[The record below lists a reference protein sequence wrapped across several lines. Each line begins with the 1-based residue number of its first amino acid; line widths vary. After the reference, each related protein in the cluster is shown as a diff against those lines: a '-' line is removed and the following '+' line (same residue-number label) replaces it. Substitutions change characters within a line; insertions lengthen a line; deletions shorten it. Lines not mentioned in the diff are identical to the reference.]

1 MTMKKRWIKTSIAI
15 LLSVFQYSCGTP
27 QASVINDL
35 ETLVN
40 DVEENHA
47 EYTVED
53 WERVTVSYS
62 EIEEELLQYEY
73 TDEELKE
80 IGRLKGR
87 YIGYLTKYTVEELK
101 QGVHDIMKELEG
113 GIEGFMEVLET
124 DNNP

>member
-1 MTMKKRWIKTSIAI
+1 MKKRWIKTSIAI

>member
-1 MTMKKRWIKTSIAI
+1 MKKRLIKTSIVI
-15 LLSVFQYSCGTP
+15 LLSVLQNSCGTP

-35 ETLVN
+35 ETLVS

-62 EIEEELLQYEY
+62 EIEEELLQHEY
-73 TDEELKE
+73 TDEELKK

-87 YIGYLTKYTVEELK
+87 YIGYLTKYTVEGLK